1 MKGEL
6 LFLAWIRNLRL
17 WPASQLHTAI
27 LAPTAPSPS
36 ANASF
41 APREGRVSGK
51 PKTLI
56 LVATI
61 ETDLARCHE
70 TNKECTP
77 AKTVRRRGIAKKPA
91 ATSQT
96 SRLEEKIDSLVSLM
110 KVGGQTGVALPQV
123 INSAEAS
130 SKLDINQ
137 KKDLAPSSED
147 GSPWNCPD
155 GDQNTTSTTA
165 TTDSICSPGISD
177 LSSHESEECLNHFRT
192 FKLQYFPFVHIPP
205 EKSAGQLRK
214 ERPFLWLCVMAIST
228 KSTARQHDLG
238 LKIRQIVAQ
247 EMVVQSDESI
257 DLLLGL
263 LTFIG
268 W

>member
-1 MKGEL
+1 M
-6 LFLAWIRNLRL
+6 
-17 WPASQLHTAI
+17 
-27 LAPTAPSPS
+27 PTAPSPS

-41 APREGRVSGK
+41 APQAGRVSGR
-51 PKTLI
+51 TSSLI
-56 LVATI
+56 IVATF
-61 ETDLARCHE
+61 ETDLARCHK

-77 AKTVRRRGIAKKPA
+77 SKTVRRRGTGKKPV

-110 KVGGQTGVALPQV
+110 KDGGQTGVALSQV
-123 INSAEAS
+123 MNSAEAS
-130 SKLDINQ
+130 SKLGINQ
-137 KKDLAPSSED
+137 EKDLVPSFED

-155 GDQNTTSTTA
+155 GDQNNTSTPA
-165 TTDSICSPGISD
+165 TTGSICSPGISD
-177 LSSHESEECLNHFRT
+177 LSSHEVEECLNHFRT
-192 FKLQYFPFVHIPP
+192 FKLQYFPFVHIPF

-228 KSTARQHDLG
+228 KSTARQHEIG

-247 EMVVQSDESI
+247 EMVVQSDKSI

-263 LTFIG
+263 LAFIG